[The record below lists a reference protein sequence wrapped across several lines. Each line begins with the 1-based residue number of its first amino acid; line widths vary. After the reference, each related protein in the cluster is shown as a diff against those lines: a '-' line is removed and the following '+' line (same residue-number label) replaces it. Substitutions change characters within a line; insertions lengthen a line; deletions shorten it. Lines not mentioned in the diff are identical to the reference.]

1 MERAP
6 GVAWQFAVTRN
17 AVFVVWHLFPINW
30 ALAAC
35 QAITFE
41 VEHIGYVVSGAAS
54 FPVAQRLLRE
64 HAGDYH
70 AVLVDHKL
78 RGQVV

>member
-41 VEHIGYVVSGAAS
+41 VEHIGYVVSGA
-54 FPVAQRLLRE
+54 
-64 HAGDYH
+64 
-70 AVLVDHKL
+70 
-78 RGQVV
+78 